1 MLILLAKSLMNTL
14 RQIRCGEKRRMVYCV
29 KCGAKN
35 PDDAKTCFQCGA
47 PLYSLSESGQLKP
60 VERECF
66 GAHRGVEPRERVEE
80 ECFGIPKGS
89 AVVGLAIGLI
99 IVLAGLSLL
108 FQELYGVSIP
118 WWPFVIILFGI
129 LIIIG
134 AAYGLSRKY

>member
-1 MLILLAKSLMNTL
+1 
-14 RQIRCGEKRRMVYCV
+14 
-29 KCGAKN
+29 
-35 PDDAKTCFQCGA
+35 
-47 PLYSLSESGQLKP
+47 
-60 VERECF
+60 
-66 GAHRGVEPRERVEE
+66 VEPRERVEE
-80 ECFGIPKGS
+80 ECFGIPRGS